1 LVLAEHRRLQP
12 SEGLSQGYAQV
23 WAEVRSGRTG
33 DSASSFSG
41 ATASKSA
48 NPPRTAVPRL
58 ARQSAGLGHAR
69 TSRQAPGGSAPGRF
83 APGDATVSPINGGE
97 EKREELSIDRVHQNR
112 ATSKLCRSPRRSGPF
127 KSAGLACLPTRT
139 SGLTRSGLPVFR
151 VLGARADISTS
162 QLAAAGSSPS
172 GQIPF

>member
-58 ARQSAGLGHAR
+58 ARQSR